1 MKFQLMSDLHL
12 EFGPYEPK
20 NKGAE
25 ALLIAGDAF
34 VTGDYVRLENDS
46 YTATQYQESIDRYVK
61 FLEAASQEFDSIVH
75 ISGNHEHYGGDFAK
89 TRNTLQN
96 KLFAGFPKV
105 THLEN
110 DGIFFD
116 GGDVCVLGATLWTD
130 FANRNESIMY
140 VARYTMND
148 YRKIIN
154 TDRPVTTEN
163 SLQGLE
169 PIDLYETHVNSK
181 LWLESIIDAM
191 PNKKIVVMTHH
202 APSYKSVQNTH
213 KEEYSELYASDLDK
227 FIEERDNISV
237 WCHGHVH
244 HKKDYMI
251 GNTRIL
257 CSPRGYA
264 GHEPMAYSYDH
275 GTIFEV

>member
-12 EFGPYEPK
+12 EFGPYQPK

-25 ALLIAGDAF
+25 TLLIAGDAF
-34 VTGDYVRLENDS
+34 VSGDYVRLENDS
-46 YTATQYQESIDRYVK
+46 YTATQYLEGIDRYFK
-61 FLEAASQEFDSIVH
+61 FLEVASQEFDNIIH

-96 KLFAGFPKV
+96 KLFADFPKV

-130 FANRNESIMY
+130 FANRNESIMR
-140 VARYTMND
+140 VASHTMND
-148 YRKIIN
+148 YYKIIN
-154 TDRPVTTEN
+154 TNRPVTASN
-163 SLQGLE
+163 VLQSLE
-169 PIDLYETHVNSK
+169 PIDIYETHINSK

-202 APSYKSVQNTH
+202 APSHKSVLGTH
-213 KEEYSELYASDLDK
+213 KKDYSELYASDLDN

-244 HKKDYMI
+244 HNKDYMI
-251 GNTRIL
+251 GNTRVL
-257 CSPRGYA
+257 CAPRGYV
-264 GHEPMAYSYDH
+264 GHESIARHYND
-275 GTIFEV
+275 GILFEV